1 MEQDL
6 TLFAVIILCD
16 NSAGCNMHV
25 FIATETD
32 TIIDIVCEVDLIRF
46 EFLKLTETFL
56 KKKKKKNDA
65 LAFSKNWMK

>member
-1 MEQDL
+1 MEQEL

-16 NSAGCNMHV
+16 NSAGCDMDV

-56 KKKKKKNDA
+56 KKKIKKKNDA
-65 LAFSKNWMK
+65 LAFSKIE

>member
-16 NSAGCNMHV
+16 NSAGYDMHV
-25 FIATETD
+25 FIATET
-32 TIIDIVCEVDLIRF
+32 DIVCEVDLIRF

-56 KKKKKKNDA
+56 KKKNEKKNDA
-65 LAFSKNWMK
+65 LAFSSKN